1 MTNKSLVTML
11 TVAAISFSAVN
22 PFTAEAG
29 VLGLKPSAN
38 QGSQSSANTDTTA
51 NKEVPSDIQYDTGKY
66 QYPAQQLIAEGRQF
80 DKYNWRL
87 YQRFADGQFDYKAWA
102 NNLGYV
108 AVDYSDNNNSTENN
122 VVTSNFN
129 LKDWNNPY
137 INGPLTWDDTGKK
150 IFQTDNDIIFRKKVS
165 DESIMQLIGLVP
177 EVKIV
182 VTFDQQGCW
191 EYHEA
196 IYAPMYYMNGYWHKH
211 AYFNEKWWEEARDAS
226 FINKERA
233 AWWNENIAHPK
244 DPIQLYYP
252 ERPDLK
258 LYISGFNMDRVA
270 QHSHYIDNIYTDDNP
285 NLIAERAK
293 KLQEFYFNMTDFIN
307 TTI

>member
-1 MTNKSLVTML
+1 MIKKSIVAML
-11 TVAAISFSAVN
+11 AVAVLSLSTVNAFA
-22 PFTAEAG
+22 AEAG

-38 QGSQSSANTDTTA
+38 QSGQSSTDTTA
-51 NKEVPSDIQYDTGKY
+51 NKEVQSDIQYDTGKY

-80 DKYNWRL
+80 NRYNWRL

-182 VTFDQQGCW
+182 VTFDPQGCW

-270 QHSHYIDNIYTDDNP
+270 QHSHYIDNIYIDDNP

>member
-1 MTNKSLVTML
+1 MKRSFLVIAL
-11 TVAAISFSAVN
+11 AVATISVN
-22 PFTAEAG
+22 ILAMQAQAG
-29 VLGLKPSAN
+29 TTGLKPSAN
-38 QGSQSSANTDTTA
+38 QSNNSSTGTTA
-51 NKEVPSDIQYDTGKY
+51 NKEVQSDIQYDTGKY

-80 DKYNWRL
+80 DRYNWRL

-182 VTFDQQGCW
+182 VTFDPQGCW

>member
-1 MTNKSLVTML
+1 MIKKSIVAML
-11 TVAAISFSAVN
+11 AVAVLSLSTVNAFA
-22 PFTAEAG
+22 AEAG

-38 QGSQSSANTDTTA
+38 QSGQSSTDTTA
-51 NKEVPSDIQYDTGKY
+51 NKEVQSDIQYDTSKY

-80 DKYNWRL
+80 DRYNWRL

-182 VTFDQQGCW
+182 VTFDPQGCW

>member
-1 MTNKSLVTML
+1 MIKKSIVAML
-11 TVAAISFSAVN
+11 AVAVLSLSTVNAFA
-22 PFTAEAG
+22 AEAG

-38 QGSQSSANTDTTA
+38 QSGQSSTDTTA
-51 NKEVPSDIQYDTGKY
+51 NKEVQSDIQYDTGKY

-80 DKYNWRL
+80 NRYNWRL

-137 INGPLTWDDTGKK
+137 INGPLTWDNTGKK

-182 VTFDQQGCW
+182 VTFDPQGCW

>member
-1 MTNKSLVTML
+1 MIKKNIVAMLAVAVLSLS
-11 TVAAISFSAVN
+11 TVNAFA
-22 PFTAEAG
+22 AEAG

-38 QGSQSSANTDTTA
+38 QSGQSSTDTTA
-51 NKEVPSDIQYDTGKY
+51 NKEVQSDIQYDTGKY

-80 DKYNWRL
+80 NRYNWRL

-182 VTFDQQGCW
+182 VTFDPQGCW

>member
-1 MTNKSLVTML
+1 MIKKSIVAML
-11 TVAAISFSAVN
+11 AVAVLSLSTVNAFA
-22 PFTAEAG
+22 AEAG

-38 QGSQSSANTDTTA
+38 QSGQSSTDTTA
-51 NKEVPSDIQYDTGKY
+51 NKEVQSDIQYDTGKY

-182 VTFDQQGCW
+182 VTFDPQGCW

>member
-1 MTNKSLVTML
+1 MIKKSIVAML
-11 TVAAISFSAVN
+11 AVAVLSLSTVNAFA
-22 PFTAEAG
+22 AEAG

-38 QGSQSSANTDTTA
+38 QSGQSSTDTTA
-51 NKEVPSDIQYDTGKY
+51 NKEVQSDIQYDTGKY

-80 DKYNWRL
+80 DRYNWRL

-182 VTFDQQGCW
+182 VTFDPQGCW

-211 AYFNEKWWEEARDAS
+211 AYFNEKWWEEVRDTS

>member
-1 MTNKSLVTML
+1 MKRSFLVTAL
-11 TVAAISFSAVN
+11 AVATMSVN
-22 PFTAEAG
+22 VLAMQVQAG
-29 VLGLKPSAN
+29 TTGLKPSAN
-38 QGSQSSANTDTTA
+38 QGSQSSTDTTT

-80 DKYNWRL
+80 NRYNWRL

-182 VTFDQQGCW
+182 VTFDPQGCW

-270 QHSHYIDNIYTDDNP
+270 KHSRYINNIYTDDNP

-293 KLQEFYFNMTDFIN
+293 QLQEFYFNMKDFIN

>member
-1 MTNKSLVTML
+1 MIKKSIVAML
-11 TVAAISFSAVN
+11 AVAVLSLSTVNAFA
-22 PFTAEAG
+22 AEAG

-38 QGSQSSANTDTTA
+38 QSGQSSTDTTT
-51 NKEVPSDIQYDTGKY
+51 NKEVQSDIQYDTGKY

-80 DKYNWRL
+80 DRYNWRL

-182 VTFDQQGCW
+182 VTFDPQGCW

>member
-1 MTNKSLVTML
+1 MKRSFLVIAL
-11 TVAAISFSAVN
+11 AVATISVN
-22 PFTAEAG
+22 ILAMQAQAG
-29 VLGLKPSAN
+29 TTGLKPSAN
-38 QGSQSSANTDTTA
+38 QGNQNSTDTTT
-51 NKEVPSDIQYDTGKY
+51 NKEVPSDIVYDTNKY

-80 DKYNWRL
+80 DRYNWRL

-182 VTFDQQGCW
+182 VTFDPQGCW